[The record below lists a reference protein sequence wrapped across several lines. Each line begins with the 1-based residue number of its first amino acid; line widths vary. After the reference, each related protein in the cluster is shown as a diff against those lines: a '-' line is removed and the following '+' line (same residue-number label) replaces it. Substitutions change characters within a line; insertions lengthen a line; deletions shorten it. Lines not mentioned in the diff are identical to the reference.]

1 MGQKLLHYEVL
12 EHLGEGA
19 RSTIYLVLDPTTRQK
34 FALKH
39 VHRDEQKDIRFIEQ
53 MEQEFEISKQFNHP
67 NLRRSYDLK
76 VSRTLLLKVQEAFLV
91 MEWVDG
97 KPLDVRLPQDML
109 DIVDTF
115 IQAAQGLRAMHQMG
129 YVHCDIKPNNIL
141 RSDAGLVKVID
152 FGQSCKIGTVKER
165 IQGTPDFI
173 APEQVDRRPVTIQT
187 DVFNLGATMYWALCG
202 KHIPTLYTVK
212 KKGEHSFL
220 LDARIDTPQQLNPKV
235 PPAVSNLVMDCI
247 ATRPAKRPA
256 DMDQLITRLE
266 LGKHILQKERG
277 NRPTPTIELNDD
289 THVGGI
295 TPQGEPPR
303 SPESRESTPGSQ

>member
-1 MGQKLLHYEVL
+1 MPQKLLHYEVL

-19 RSTIYLVLDPTTRQK
+19 RSTIYLVQDPTTRQR

-67 NLRRSYDLK
+67 NLRKSYDLK
-76 VSRTLLLKVQEAFLV
+76 VIRTLLLKVQEAFLV

-97 KPLDVRLPQDML
+97 KPLDMRLPQDMIDL
-109 DIVDTF
+109 VDAF
-115 IQAAQGLRAMHQMG
+115 IQAAQGLRAMHQLG

-141 RSDAGLVKVID
+141 RSDGGVVKIID

-187 DVFNLGATMYWALCG
+187 DVFNLGATLYWALSG

-235 PPAVSNLVMDCI
+235 PIALSNLVMDCI

-256 DMDQLITRLE
+256 DMDALVNRLE

-277 NRPTPTIELNDD
+277 IIKPSSFDLNDD
-289 THVGGI
+289 SHVGAHPPT
-295 TPQGEPPR
+295 TPPGE
-303 SPESRESTPGSQ
+303 SPQQAE

>member
-1 MGQKLLHYEVL
+1 MPQKLLQYDVL
-12 EHLGEGA
+12 EHIGEGA
-19 RSTIYLVLDPTTRQK
+19 RSTIYLVQDPGTGKR

-39 VHRDEQKDIRFIEQ
+39 VNRDEQKDIRFIEQ
-53 MEQEFEISKQFNHP
+53 MEQEFEISRQFNHP
-67 NLRRSYDLK
+67 NLRKSYELK
-76 VSRTLLLKVQEAFLV
+76 VNRTILLKVQEAFLL
-91 MEWVDG
+91 MEWVEG
-97 KPLDVRLPQDML
+97 KPLDMRLPQDM
-109 DIVDTF
+109 IEVVDAF
-115 IQAAQGLRAMHQMG
+115 IQAAQGLRAMHVLG

-141 RSDAGLVKVID
+141 RSDAGVVKVID

-187 DVFNLGATMYWALCG
+187 DVFNLGATLYWALCG

-235 PPAVSNLVMDCI
+235 PVAISNLVMDCI

-256 DMDQLITRLE
+256 DMDALITRLE
-266 LGKHILQKERG
+266 LGKHILMKERG
-277 NRPTPTIELNDD
+277 LIKPTTLELNDD
-289 THVGGI
+289 THHGTNPPAGSGT
-295 TPQGEPPR
+295 TPPAGK
-303 SPESRESTPGSQ
+303 

>member
-1 MGQKLLHYEVL
+1 MPQKLLHYDVL
-12 EHLGEGA
+12 EHLGDGA
-19 RSTIYLVLDPTTRQK
+19 RSTIYLVQDPTTRQR

-53 MEQEFEISKQFNHP
+53 MEQEFEISRQFNHP
-67 NLRRSYDLK
+67 NLRKSYDLK
-76 VSRTLLLKVQEAFLV
+76 VVRTILLKVQEAYLV

-97 KPLDVRLPQDML
+97 KPLDMRLPTDMIDL
-109 DIVDTF
+109 VDAF
-115 IQAAQGLRAMHQMG
+115 IQAAQGLRAMHQLG

-141 RSDAGLVKVID
+141 RSDNGIIKIID

-187 DVFNLGATMYWALCG
+187 DVFNLGATLYWALCG

-235 PPAVSNLVMDCI
+235 PVALSNLVMDCI
-247 ATRPAKRPA
+247 ATSPKKRPV
-256 DMDQLITRLE
+256 DMDALINRLE

-277 NRPTPTIELNDD
+277 IIKPSSFDLNDD
-289 THVGGI
+289 SHVGAHPPT
-295 TPQGEPPR
+295 TPPSESPR
-303 SPESRESTPGSQ
+303 PAE